1 MRLSNSYR
9 SRVNVHLLNQ
19 RSRVQKLTTSRA
31 ALLVLHIH
39 HTVQIKMA
47 ISIKQKTNSTQNV
60 TPHVEGYTF
69 GTNRGHR
76 AHVFRMI
83 RFLQL

>member
-1 MRLSNSYR
+1 
-9 SRVNVHLLNQ
+9 
-19 RSRVQKLTTSRA
+19 
-31 ALLVLHIH
+31 
-39 HTVQIKMA
+39 MA
-47 ISIKQKTNSTQNV
+47 ISIKKKTKQNKTKKKHNSTQNV

>member
-1 MRLSNSYR
+1 
-9 SRVNVHLLNQ
+9 
-19 RSRVQKLTTSRA
+19 
-31 ALLVLHIH
+31 
-39 HTVQIKMA
+39 MA
-47 ISIKQKTNSTQNV
+47 ISIKKNKTKQNEKKKHNSTQNV

>member
-1 MRLSNSYR
+1 
-9 SRVNVHLLNQ
+9 
-19 RSRVQKLTTSRA
+19 
-31 ALLVLHIH
+31 
-39 HTVQIKMA
+39 MA
-47 ISIKQKTNSTQNV
+47 ISIKKNKTKQNEKKHNSTQNV

-69 GTNRGHR
+69 GTNREHR